1 MITTVAFD
9 LGGVLTYTSFG
20 GLEDYGAKIGLPA
33 GTLTGY
39 FHGHP
44 KMVLLET
51 GKMSSREF
59 FKFVCTDTEARTGTQ
74 VNIRELAAAAAK
86 GEELNPAMLDLVIE
100 VRQRAR
106 TALLTNNVAEATWR
120 ESFPFTSFDVVVDS
134 SDVRLRKPDPRIY
147 AELLHRSD
155 TTAQQLIFIDDL
167 PENVDAATD
176 LGINGH
182 RFTDIDGLRSYLKE
196 FGVLA

>member
-1 MITTVAFD
+1 
-9 LGGVLTYTSFG
+9 
-20 GLEDYGAKIGLPA
+20 
-33 GTLTGY
+33 
-39 FHGHP
+39 
-44 KMVLLET
+44 
-51 GKMSSREF
+51 
-59 FKFVCTDTEARTGTQ
+59 
-74 VNIRELAAAAAK
+74 
-86 GEELNPAMLDLVIE
+86 
-100 VRQRAR
+100 
-106 TALLTNNVAEATWR
+106 VAEATWR

-134 SDVRLRKPDPRIY
+134 SDVGLRKPDPRIY

>member
-20 GLEDYGAKIGLPA
+20 GLEDYGARLGLPA

-51 GKMSSREF
+51 GQISSREF
-59 FKFVCTDTEARTGTQ
+59 FKFVCIDTEQRTGTQ
-74 VNIRELAAAAAK
+74 VNIRALAAAAAK

-100 VRQRAR
+100 VRGRAR

-120 ESFPFTSFDVVVDS
+120 ASFPFTSFDIVVDS
-134 SDVRLRKPDPRIY
+134 SEVGLRKPDPRIY
-147 AELLHRSD
+147 AELLHRASA
-155 TTAQQLIFIDDL
+155 TPAELIFIDDL
-167 PENVDAATD
+167 PENIDAATD

-182 RFTDIDGLRSYLKE
+182 RFTDIEGLRS
-196 FGVLA
+196 FLADFNLLN